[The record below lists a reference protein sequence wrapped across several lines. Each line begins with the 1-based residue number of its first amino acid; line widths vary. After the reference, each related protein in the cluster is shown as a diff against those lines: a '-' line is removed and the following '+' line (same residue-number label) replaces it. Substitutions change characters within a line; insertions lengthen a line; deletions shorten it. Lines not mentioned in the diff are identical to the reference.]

1 MCPITEL
8 CRYVP
13 PQSMGMLS
21 GDYMPLSNDPTLA
34 QMPGDQRSED
44 AGSLCFDGAPLIEPL
59 DIVGTSKI
67 DFDVSS
73 DAASGLLAVRLC
85 DVDENGTS
93 TLITYGI
100 VNLSQRDGRE
110 VCAEVEAGTSYRIQY
125 DLNDIAHRIVKGHK
139 LRVSVSN
146 AMWPMAWP
154 VADNH
159 KLTLH
164 LKNCRVK
171 LPNANLVPSD
181 LSRVLFTQP
190 RVTKPGGVVEQKA
203 GSHSRTITHDLS
215 TGKRALTLQADFG
228 AHLIETADITVTG
241 HSQDRFE
248 IADDNV
254 LTAKAEYQFG
264 MGYQREGWN
273 VATQGQM
280 TVTCDKDNFLL
291 KGELKA
297 FEDDK
302 EIFCRSWDETIP
314 RRGF

>member
-1 MCPITEL
+1 
-8 CRYVP
+8 
-13 PQSMGMLS
+13 
-21 GDYMPLSNDPTLA
+21 
-34 QMPGDQRSED
+34 
-44 AGSLCFDGAPLIEPL
+44 
-59 DIVGTSKI
+59 
-67 DFDVSS
+67 
-73 DAASGLLAVRLC
+73 
-85 DVDENGTS
+85 
-93 TLITYGI
+93 

-110 VCAEVEAGTSYRIQY
+110 ICAEVEAGTAYRIQY

-139 LRVSVSN
+139 LRISVSN

-164 LKNCRVK
+164 LKNCRVN

-280 TVTCDKDNFLL
+280 TVTCDQNNFLL